1 MNWLIT
7 KLKEI
12 LFFTIIMF
20 IFMVIYTSLILFE
33 IVPNNNYIIRTITFI
48 MGLILFFILGLIS
61 GKKEKKNGWLS
72 GILSSLIIIA
82 FNFILILFTKTNIT
96 LSLLVKYLCYILT
109 AMTGGMIGVNLQ
121 KKRG

>member
-12 LFFTIIMF
+12 LIFTIILF

-33 IVPNNNYIIRTITFI
+33 IVPNDNNLIRTITFI
-48 MGLILFFILGLIS
+48 MGLILFLILGLIS
-61 GKKEKKNGWLS
+61 GKKEKKNGWLT
-72 GILSSLIIIA
+72 GILSSIIIII

-96 LSLLVKYLCYILT
+96 LLLLVKYLCYII
-109 AMTGGMIGVNLQ
+109 M
-121 KKRG
+121 